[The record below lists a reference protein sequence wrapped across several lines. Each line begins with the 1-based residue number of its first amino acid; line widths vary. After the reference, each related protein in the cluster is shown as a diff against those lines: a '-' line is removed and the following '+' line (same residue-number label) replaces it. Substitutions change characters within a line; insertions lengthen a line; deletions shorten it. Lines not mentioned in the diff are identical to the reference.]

1 MRTHIWKPEEIDS
14 PEEVKDNDGNT
25 VYEEDGLTPK
35 IKMIK
40 KDSPFKGIVIFK
52 ICKYTERLKYM
63 KECNLGV
70 EGKDADQVKM
80 VELALENITKVEL
93 TRIDDG
99 MKFTTTEELEHDKE
113 GSSVLSLIANDILTG
128 VRLGENLIPD

>member
-14 PEEVKDNDGNT
+14 PEEVKDNDGNS
-25 VYEEDGLTPK
+25 VYEEDGITPK

-40 KDSPFKGIVIFK
+40 KPSPFKGIIIFE
-52 ICKYTERLKYM
+52 ICKYTERLKMM
-63 KECNLGV
+63 KECNIGV
-70 EGKDADQVKM
+70 EKKDTDTVKM
-80 VELALENITKVEL
+80 VEIALKKITKVEL

-99 MKFTTTEELEHDKE
+99 KEFKTTEELEFDKE
-113 GSSVLSLIANDILTG
+113 GSAVLMQIANDVLTG